1 MSNTTR
7 NLVLAA
13 AALLTVGT
21 MSLSSNEASARGFGG
36 FRHGGFHHT
45 GFHSHVGFRHFGF
58 RHFGYRHFGYRHYGF
73 HRTFYRHYSFIHR
86 WPARHYSSWNTYWR
100 PRVVTG
106 APIVRPSYAG
116 YSSYAAPAPVAAR
129 PSCLTK
135 QYTPQGAVVFVDRCT
150 QESAMNPPP
159 ETNPAAYQQGGP
171 MPQQAESDPLPQYQG
186 QAVPNG
192 R

>member
-13 AALLTVGT
+13 AALLTLGT
-21 MSLSSNEASARGFGG
+21 MTLSSNEASARGFGG

-45 GFHSHVGFRHFGF
+45 GFHSHVGF

-86 WPARHYSSWNTYWR
+86 WPARHTYSWNTYWR

-150 QESAMNPPP
+150 QESAMNPPADEQGAQMAP
-159 ETNPAAYQQGGP
+159 QADGNPQGP
-171 MPQQAESDPLPQYQG
+171 
-186 QAVPNG
+186 AVPNG